1 MDLFEATTI
10 LTNTELD
17 ESDAVEE
24 IERGKESDMANG
36 SSRSDKDHSN
46 ISFQSLTENNTEGE
60 EKIKKAKQEEN
71 ADAEIRPAPEKI
83 PIS

>member
-1 MDLFEATTI
+1 
-10 LTNTELD
+10 
-17 ESDAVEE
+17 
-24 IERGKESDMANG
+24 MANG
-36 SSRSDKDHSN
+36 SSRSDKVHSN

-71 ADAEIRPAPEKI
+71 ADAEIRSAPEKM